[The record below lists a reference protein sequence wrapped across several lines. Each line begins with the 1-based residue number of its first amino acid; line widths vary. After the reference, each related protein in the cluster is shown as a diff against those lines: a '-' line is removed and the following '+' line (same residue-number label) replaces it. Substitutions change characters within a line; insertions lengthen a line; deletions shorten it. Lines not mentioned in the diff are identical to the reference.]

1 MKKFILLL
9 IILNFLVACQS
20 TKEAL
25 TLQKKKSSDEF
36 LVEKKSPLVMPPDY
50 GKLPVPN
57 ENKILKENNENNEN
71 DDVKTMLLSDKLIS
85 NETIENSE
93 PTSVEKSVLD
103 KIK

>member
-1 MKKFILLL
+1 MKKFILFLF
-9 IILNFLVACQS
+9 ILNFLFACQS
-20 TKEAL
+20 TKEAM

-57 ENKILKENNENNEN
+57 ENKILKENNED

>member
-1 MKKFILLL
+1 MKKLILLFF
-9 IILNFLVACQS
+9 ILNFLVACQS
-20 TKEAL
+20 TKEVM

-50 GKLPVPN
+50 GKLPVPD
-57 ENKILKENNENNEN
+57 ENKILKTNNE
-71 DDVKTMLLSDKLIS
+71 DDDIKTLLLSDKIIS
-85 NETIENSE
+85 NETVENSE

>member
-57 ENKILKENNENNEN
+57 ENKILKENNEN

>member
-1 MKKFILLL
+1 MKILILLFF
-9 IILNFLVACQS
+9 ILNFLVACQS
-20 TKEAL
+20 TKEVM

-50 GKLPVPN
+50 GKLPVPD
-57 ENKILKENNENNEN
+57 ENKILKTNNE
-71 DDVKTMLLSDKLIS
+71 DDDIKTLLLSDKIIS
-85 NETIENSE
+85 NETVENSE

>member
-1 MKKFILLL
+1 MKKLILFFF
-9 IILNFLVACQS
+9 ILNFLVACQS
-20 TKEAL
+20 TKEVM

-50 GKLPVPN
+50 GKLPVPD
-57 ENKILKENNENNEN
+57 ENKILKTNNE
-71 DDVKTMLLSDKLIS
+71 DDDIKTLLLSDKIIS
-85 NETIENSE
+85 NETVENSE

>member
-50 GKLPVPN
+50 GKLHVPN
-57 ENKILKENNENNEN
+57 ENKILKDNNEN